1 LVEGSLLKLLDV
13 IPETKKYA
21 YMPSKLTKTFYGFVG
36 LKNLGCICYMNAML
50 QQFYMTPQ
58 FRHAILMADDKIEP
72 NIVTSEKWGA
82 VDDNS
87 LHQL

>member
-1 LVEGSLLKLLDV
+1 
-13 IPETKKYA
+13 
-21 YMPSKLTKTFYGFVG
+21 
-36 LKNLGCICYMNAML
+36 MNAML